1 MTLTDRAINHLSD
14 WYEHKYS
21 KQMEVMPIDS
31 TSLYPV
37 IYLIGFAALHSF
49 LASLPAKRIAKAH
62 FGSKVDPWYP
72 IFFSAVA
79 AITILPLA
87 VILFFFPG
95 QLIYILPSPWIW
107 LAFAAQ
113 MVVGLASLRA
123 FLDAPHRFLIRAQLG
138 EGHSPGEF
146 ALGIRG
152 IYCWI
157 RDPFLLSGFLLI
169 WLTPFMTENL
179 LLVYLLTTAY
189 LFMGS
194 VHWESRLIK
203 QFGQEYINYQKE
215 VRRMIPTLKKRWKGC
230 KSLDR

>member
-1 MTLTDRAINHLSD
+1 
-14 WYEHKYS
+14 
-21 KQMEVMPIDS
+21 MPLDS

-49 LASLPAKRIAKAH
+49 LASLSAKRMAKEH
-62 FGSKVDPWYP
+62 LGSRVDPWYP

-79 AITILPLA
+79 AVTIIPLA
-87 VILFFFPG
+87 IILFLFPG
-95 QLIYILPSPWIW
+95 RLLYILPSPWIW

-138 EGHSPGEF
+138 EGHSSDAF

-157 RDPFLLSGFLLI
+157 RDPFLLSGILLI
-169 WLTPFMTENL
+169 WLTPFMTESL
-179 LLVYLLTTAY
+179 LLVYLLTTVY
-189 LFMGS
+189 LFAGS
-194 VHWESRLIK
+194 LHWESRLIK
-203 QFGQEYINYQKE
+203 QFGQEYLDYQKD
-215 VRRMIPTLKKRWKGC
+215 VRRVIPIPNKRWKGC
-230 KSLDR
+230 NSSGNETEGQRRSRQS

>member
-1 MTLTDRAINHLSD
+1 MG
-14 WYEHKYS
+14 
-21 KQMEVMPIDS
+21 VMPVDN

-49 LASLPAKRIAKAH
+49 LASLPAKRMARDH
-62 FGSKVDPWYP
+62 FGSRVDPWYP
-72 IFFSAVA
+72 VFFSVVA
-79 AITILPLA
+79 AVTILPLV
-87 VILFFFPG
+87 VILFLFPG
-95 QLIYILPSPWIW
+95 RLLYIHPSPWIW

-138 EGHSPGEF
+138 EGHSAGAF

-179 LLVYLLTTAY
+179 LLVYLLTTVY
-189 LFMGS
+189 LFIGS
-194 VHWESRLIK
+194 LHWESRLIK
-203 QFGQEYINYQKE
+203 QFGQEYKDYQKQ
-215 VRRMIPTLKKRWKGC
+215 VRRMIPLPGKRWKGC
-230 KSLDR
+230 KSIGKKD